1 MNRDEILNETYQF
14 NCNLSNKLKVLNFS
28 RPNKS
33 QITSITKS
41 YIQVF
46 KNEFRNLKLQV
57 MHMYKLKK
65 KTA

>member
-41 YIQVF
+41 DI
-46 KNEFRNLKLQV
+46 
-57 MHMYKLKK
+57 
-65 KTA
+65 